1 VTEGVNGGQWWSMEA
16 KVSSE
21 NLSQA
26 QSGVAYFEADCLS
39 TLLWPLPFVW
49 QRGRLLW
56 PLVF

>member
-1 VTEGVNGGQWWSMEA
+1 MEA
-16 KVSSE
+16 KVSSV

-26 QSGVAYFEADCLS
+26 QSGVPYFEADCLS